1 MKLGRD
7 CLHPVNSPLV
17 GFGGMKV
24 QPVGTVTLPVV
35 VGAYPQQ
42 VTKDVSFLVVDC
54 SSSYNAIIGRPTLN
68 SWKAVTSTYHLSVKF
83 PTDYGVGQVQGD
95 QLAARECYLAMLA
108 TDEQVQTMTIE
119 EKRVVVEPIEV
130 LEDVPLDERNPER
143 CTRVGADLEGGIK
156 ENLVQFLRKN
166 VDVFAW
172 SHEDM
177 PGIDPNVITHRLNVC
192 LSSKPIRQKKRVFA
206 PERENAIKDEVQKL
220 IAAKFIREVY
230 YPDWLANVVMVKKAN
245 GYNQIRMD
253 EVDQE
258 KTSFV
263 TSQGLFCYEV
273 MPFGLKNAGATY
285 QRLVNHM
292 FRPQIGQNVEVY
304 VDDMLV
310 KSLEEAKHL
319 DDLQETFNTLRRYS
333 MKLNP
338 SKCAF
343 GVASGKFLGFM
354 VSHRGI
360 EANPEKIKAILEMK
374 PPQTIKEVQSLTGRV
389 AALNRFV
396 SKATDKCL
404 PFFKVLKKAFEW
416 TDECQ
421 RAFQDL
427 KTYLVMPP
435 LLSPSV
441 AGEELFLYLAVTPHA
456 VSSTLIREEAKI
468 QKPVY
473 YTSRAL
479 RGAEGRYPL
488 IEKLAFAL
496 ITASKKLRHYFQ
508 AHVINVMIDHP
519 LKKAMNKLE
528 AAGRLIQWA
537 VELSEFDIRYQPR
550 HAIKAQ
556 ALADFI
562 AEFTP
567 RCNDEVQED
576 KNWVV
581 HVDGSST
588 QHTGGIGVVLQSPE
602 GDKLKHR
609 VRLQYRPTNN
619 EVEYEALLKGLELA
633 KSVEA
638 ESVLVLGDSSLVM
651 GQINGTYEAK
661 EERMKK
667 YLERVLQFVK
677 KFKKTNFIQIP
688 REENVEADTLAKEA
702 SATGTTDQYDEI
714 QYVPSV
720 DLPEVQQIG
729 NEENWM
735 TPIVSYLKDGRLL
748 EARDEA
754 KKLRIKAARY
764 VLMDEVL
771 YKRGFSQPYLRCL
784 APDEANY
791 VLREVHEGTY
801 GNHSGARS
809 LIHKVVRAGYY
820 WPTVQVDAKAY
831 VKACDKCQRFSN
843 VPRQPSEYLTP
854 MMAPWPFAQWG
865 LDILGPFPL
874 GTRQMKFLVVGIDYF
889 TKWVEAEPLAHI
901 TQQNVKNFVWK
912 NIVCRT
918 IVRTPTG
925 ETPFKLAYGSEAVI
939 PAEVHMANHRVMSY
953 EEKDNEEQLRLNLDL
968 IDEVRT
974 EAEHRAAKYKNL
986 MARQYDA
993 RVKPRRF
1000 NIGDL
1005 VLRKVSLATKN
1016 SAHGKLGPNWEGP
1029 YRVINFKR
1037 QGSYYLEA
1045 LDGRKLEHPWN
1056 VEHLRRYY
1064 Q

>member
-1 MKLGRD
+1 
-7 CLHPVNSPLV
+7 
-17 GFGGMKV
+17 
-24 QPVGTVTLPVV
+24 
-35 VGAYPQQ
+35 
-42 VTKDVSFLVVDC
+42 
-54 SSSYNAIIGRPTLN
+54 
-68 SWKAVTSTYHLSVKF
+68 
-83 PTDYGVGQVQGD
+83 
-95 QLAARECYLAMLA
+95 
-108 TDEQVQTMTIE
+108 MT
-119 EKRVVVEPIEV
+119 
-130 LEDVPLDERNPER
+130 
-143 CTRVGADLEGGIK
+143 
-156 ENLVQFLRKN
+156 
-166 VDVFAW
+166 
-172 SHEDM
+172 
-177 PGIDPNVITHRLNVC
+177 
-192 LSSKPIRQKKRVFA
+192 
-206 PERENAIKDEVQKL
+206 
-220 IAAKFIREVY
+220 
-230 YPDWLANVVMVKKAN
+230 
-245 GYNQIRMD
+245 
-253 EVDQE
+253 
-258 KTSFV
+258 
-263 TSQGLFCYEV
+263 
-273 MPFGLKNAGATY
+273 
-285 QRLVNHM
+285 
-292 FRPQIGQNVEVY
+292 
-304 VDDMLV
+304 
-310 KSLEEAKHL
+310 
-319 DDLQETFNTLRRYS
+319 
-333 MKLNP
+333 
-338 SKCAF
+338 
-343 GVASGKFLGFM
+343 
-354 VSHRGI
+354 
-360 EANPEKIKAILEMK
+360 
-374 PPQTIKEVQSLTGRV
+374 
-389 AALNRFV
+389 
-396 SKATDKCL
+396 
-404 PFFKVLKKAFEW
+404 
-416 TDECQ
+416 
-421 RAFQDL
+421 
-427 KTYLVMPP
+427 
-435 LLSPSV
+435 
-441 AGEELFLYLAVTPHA
+441 
-456 VSSTLIREEAKI
+456 
-468 QKPVY
+468 
-473 YTSRAL
+473 
-479 RGAEGRYPL
+479 
-488 IEKLAFAL
+488 
-496 ITASKKLRHYFQ
+496 
-508 AHVINVMIDHP
+508 DHP

-588 QHTGGIGVVLQSPE
+588 QRARGIGVVLQSPE

-619 EVEYEALLKGLELA
+619 EVEYEALLKRLELA

-667 YLERVLQFVK
+667 YLERVLQLVE
-677 KFKKTNFIQIP
+677 KFKKANFIQIP
-688 REENVEADTLAKEA
+688 REENAEVDTLAKEA
-702 SATGTTDQYDEI
+702 SATGTTEEYDEI

-754 KKLRIKAARY
+754 KKLRIKVARY

-784 APDEANY
+784 APEEANY
-791 VLREVHEGTY
+791 VLREVHEGAC

-809 LIHKVVRAGYY
+809 LIQKVVRAGYY

-918 IVRTPTG
+918 TVRTPIG

-939 PAEVHMANHRVMSY
+939 PAEVHKANHRVMSY

-1005 VLRKVSLATKN
+1005 VLRKISMAF
-1016 SAHGKLGPNWEGP
+1016 S
-1029 YRVINFKR
+1029 FKANL
-1037 QGSYYLEA
+1037 QG
-1045 LDGRKLEHPWN
+1045 G
-1056 VEHLRRYY
+1056 
-1064 Q
+1064 